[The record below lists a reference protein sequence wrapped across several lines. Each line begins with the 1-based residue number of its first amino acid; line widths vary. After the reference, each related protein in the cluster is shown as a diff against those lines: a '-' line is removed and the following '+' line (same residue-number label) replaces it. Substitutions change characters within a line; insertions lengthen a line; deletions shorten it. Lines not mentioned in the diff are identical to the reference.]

1 MKTFIV
7 AICYEEN
14 FTVQVKAEDE
24 IDAEEIAHSLAEK
37 YGTDVPKESLPDT
50 VLRDYFTQDAEE
62 VTPQTG

>member
-1 MKTFIV
+1 MKTFRV
-7 AICYEEN
+7 AICYEEG

-37 YGTDVPKESLPDT
+37 YGTDVPKEYLPDT
-50 VLRDYFTQDAEE
+50 VHRDYFTQDAEE